1 MGLIKEGDKYE
12 VLTDILGDEDHLGDM
27 DFKVA
32 GTKNGVTGL
41 QMDIKIE
48 GINEEI
54 LEKALMQAK
63 DARMH
68 ILEKM
73 DAVLSKPL
81 ELTDLAP
88 SFTKFKVHKDK
99 VKVVIGK
106 GGSTIKGL
114 QEEFGVTIELQ
125 DSGEVSI
132 FAENKEIANQAKEK
146 VELMCAE
153 PEEGKVYEGV
163 VAGIKE
169 FGAFVTIMPGKD
181 GLLHISQ
188 FKEDFEHLTDIIN
201 EGDTVKV
208 KLVEVGR
215 QGRLKLEFADSE

>member
-1 MGLIKEGDKYE
+1 MK
-12 VLTDILGDEDHLGDM
+12 TILEIWTLSS
-27 DFKVA
+27 

-81 ELTDLAP
+81 ELTSLAP

-114 QEEFGVTIELQ
+114 QEEFGVTINS
-125 DSGEVSI
+125 DSGEVSV
-132 FAENKEIANQAKEK
+132 FAENKEIANQAKK
-146 VELMCAE
+146 NR
-153 PEEGKVYEGV
+153 
-163 VAGIKE
+163 
-169 FGAFVTIMPGKD
+169 VT
-181 GLLHISQ
+181 
-188 FKEDFEHLTDIIN
+188 
-201 EGDTVKV
+201 VC
-208 KLVEVGR
+208 
-215 QGRLKLEFADSE
+215 